1 MWGSERRGN
10 APGREEVRGKDCGT
24 ERRTNVLMVKRTLLT
39 EWSWKKAKEGRSCL
53 QTGHLDE

>member
-1 MWGSERRGN
+1 MYGRGGKNGSMQ
-10 APGREEVRGKDCGT
+10 GRWDD
-24 ERRTNVLMVKRTLLT
+24 VLIVKRTLLT